1 MSIFDVLP
9 TFQESPWTYIIV
21 PLIFVSSI
29 IGFYY
34 KPYFYKLVLHPYEVC
49 RGKRWHTLLTS
60 AFVHRNW
67 WHLLF
72 NLLAIYV
79 LTYDAYECVKQIY
92 GKNVSI
98 CLSPIIYIVLITIPN
113 ILQTLRKKE
122 NFLFTTMGASGLSFG
137 LYGFSGLFFPTET
150 VSSFVLPFVGNFFFN
165 WLSLL
170 LILFLLTR
178 VRKTTSQNVYLH
190 LYAFLFGGLLAFIVR
205 PNSFKEVLSLF
216 I

>member
-137 LYGFSGLFFPTET
+137 LYGFSGLFF
-150 VSSFVLPFVGNFFFN
+150 LQK
-165 WLSLL
+165 L
-170 LILFLLTR
+170 
-178 VRKTTSQNVYLH
+178 
-190 LYAFLFGGLLAFIVR
+190 
-205 PNSFKEVLSLF
+205 
-216 I
+216 